1 MPTELKPNK
10 DLQGCIESQ
19 PVFFATA
26 GIKGK
31 VNVSPKGLKTLF
43 IENDSRIL
51 WLCSAQLS
59 NARSPDQRWVLL
71 PTALHHTDSLT
82 LILQVIF
89 ARVMAV

>member
-1 MPTELKPNK
+1 MMRERSSKQFNYKGEKMPTELKPNK

-19 PVFFATA
+19 P
-26 GIKGK
+26 
-31 VNVSPKGLKTLF
+31 
-43 IENDSRIL
+43 DSL
-51 WLCSAQLS
+51 ALLCSAQLS